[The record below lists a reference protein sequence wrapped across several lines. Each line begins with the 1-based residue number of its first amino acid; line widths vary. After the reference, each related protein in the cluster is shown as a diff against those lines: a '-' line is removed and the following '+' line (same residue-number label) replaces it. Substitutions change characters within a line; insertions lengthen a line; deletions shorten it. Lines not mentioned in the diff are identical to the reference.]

1 MNGQA
6 FDQQL
11 LALVGYHARTVRR
24 GFKYPEAALFPQ
36 VKVCAVCCGPMDRD
50 YHLCYACNRRKSAFE
65 SELADLVVPLSYAVR
80 GHRTLQQFY
89 SDLNQYKFYQ
99 PSAAAQQRLKALMLL
114 FRFHHQDCLEEAIGA
129 PISAVIAVPS
139 GKNRANHPLPDIA
152 AMLASALEGLPGV
165 PLVPARFVGQPRTGR
180 AQGTNPDDFAID
192 HQLSGHV
199 VIVEDTWVTGGN
211 AQGLAIKGRRQG
223 AEKVSIVVL
232 ARMLDYTFEPTRQ
245 MVDTWADDAHFDPA
259 VCPVT
264 GERH

>member
-24 GFKYPEAALFPQ
+24 GFKYPEATLFPQ
-36 VKVCAVCCGPMDRD
+36 VKVCAVCCGPMNPY
-50 YHLCYACNRRKSAFE
+50 YHLCYACNERKSAFE

-80 GHRTLQQFY
+80 GHRALQQFY
-89 SDLNQYKFYQ
+89 SDLNQYKFDQ

-165 PLVPARFVGQPRTGR
+165 PLVPARFVGQP
-180 AQGTNPDDFAID
+180 
-192 HQLSGHV
+192 
-199 VIVEDTWVTGGN
+199 
-211 AQGLAIKGRRQG
+211 
-223 AEKVSIVVL
+223 
-232 ARMLDYTFEPTRQ
+232 
-245 MVDTWADDAHFDPA
+245 
-259 VCPVT
+259 
-264 GERH
+264 